1 MKLIKTNQDY
11 HQAIDLM
18 ETIGDDP
25 NFDQDKSLKED
36 FELLSVLIDRYEK
49 ERFPI
54 GAGNISE
61 IIKLKMEYSG
71 IKTQRID
78 KM

>member
-18 ETIGDDP
+18 ETIGDHP
-25 NFDQDKSLKED
+25 NFDEDDSLKED
-36 FELLSVLIDRYEK
+36 FELLSVLIDLYEK

-54 GAGNISE
+54 GVGTTSE